1 MNITIGKFIPLDSWM
16 EKRDPRIKLMAM
28 MALIVATFI
37 DIGFIGYGIIGLLIV
52 IGLILSKVKFM
63 MIIKSMRA
71 MLFMMIFLFVVN
83 IFVIKTGP
91 VFLNLG
97 FMTIYTD
104 SILQT
109 LYIIVRLVIMISLTT
124 ILTVSTKPM
133 DLTFAIED
141 LLNPL
146 KVIKVPAHEIAM
158 IISIALRF
166 IPTLLDEA
174 NRIMKAQASR
184 GVDFQ
189 EGSLK
194 DKIASILALIIPL
207 FASSFQRAEELADAM
222 EARGYSPGEVR
233 TRYRVFKIDL
243 LDILLFLLALAT
255 AISFIIYRIQM

>member
-1 MNITIGKFIPLDSWM
+1 MNITIGKFIPLNSWM
-16 EKRDPRIKLMAM
+16 EKRDPRIKLVAM
-28 MALIVATFI
+28 MALIIATFI
-37 DIGFIGYGIIGLLIV
+37 DIGFIGYGIIGLFIIV
-52 IGLILSKVKFM
+52 GLILSKVKFM

-71 MLFMMIFLFVVN
+71 MLFMMIFLFFVN

-91 VFLNLG
+91 VFINLG
-97 FMTIYTD
+97 FMNIYTD

-141 LLNPL
+141 LLTPL
-146 KVIKVPAHEIAM
+146 KVVKVPAHEIAM

-189 EGSLK
+189 DGTLR
-194 DKIASILALIIPL
+194 DKIGSILALIIPL

-233 TRYRVFKIDL
+233 SRYRLFKIDFA
-243 LDILLFLLALAT
+243 DIILLI
-255 AISFIIYRIQM
+255 ISIIIVVGFIMYRIQM

>member
-1 MNITIGKFIPLDSWM
+1 MNITIGRYIPLNSWM
-16 EKRDPRIKLMAM
+16 QKRNPRFKLVAM
-28 MALIVATFI
+28 MSLIIATFI
-37 DIGFIGYGIIGLLIV
+37 DVGFIGYAIIGAFIV
-52 IGLILSKVKFM
+52 LGIILSKIKFM
-63 MIIKSMRA
+63 MIVKSMRA

-91 VFLNLG
+91 VLINMG
-97 FMTIYTD
+97 FIKIYTD
-104 SILQT
+104 SVFQT
-109 LYIIVRLVIMISLTT
+109 LYIIIRLVIMVSLTT

-141 LLNPL
+141 LLKPL
-146 KVIKVPAHEIAM
+146 AVIKVPAHEIAM

-189 EGSLK
+189 EGTIK
-194 DKIASILALIIPL
+194 DKIGSILALIIPL

-222 EARGYSPGEVR
+222 EARGYNPGETR
-233 TRYRVFKIDL
+233 TRYRVFNTDL
-243 LDILLFLLALAT
+243 SDYVLLIGSILLLAL
-255 AISFIIYRIQM
+255 FIALRVVL